1 MVHVFVSV
9 YLKLLLLST
18 LVLNSSSVLNFLSF
32 FSHFLLNLSQRIDI
46 AHKVISLADMVSLT
60 TKAEPAE
67 MVVTV

>member
-9 YLKLLLLST
+9 YLKLLFLST

-46 AHKVISLADMVSLT
+46 AHEVISLADMVSLT

>member
-46 AHKVISLADMVSLT
+46 AHEVISLADMVSLT

>member
-9 YLKLLLLST
+9 YLKLLLVST

-32 FSHFLLNLSQRIDI
+32 FSHFLLNLSESIDI
-46 AHKVISLADMVSLT
+46 AHEVISLADMVSLT

-67 MVVTV
+67 MVVAV